1 MKLWTMIALIVL
13 MTVSTY
19 PRAAKAITGMTGNE
33 LLGYCENEGVYS
45 QGLCDGFI
53 DGAGDGFQSYA
64 LYIGRRL
71 PFCYPEGATVGQVR
85 RVIVKYLE
93 EHPQDLHYSAADSA
107 FIALGDAFPCD

>member
-1 MKLWTMIALIVL
+1 MKLLTMIALTVL
-13 MTVSTY
+13 MTVSTN
-19 PRAAKAITGMTGNE
+19 PRAAKAITGMTGSE

-53 DGAGDGFQSYA
+53 DGVGDGFQSFA

-71 PFCYPEGATVGQVR
+71 PFCYPQDATVEQVR

-93 EHPQDLHYSAADSA
+93 EHPQDLHYSAAESA

>member
-19 PRAAKAITGMTGNE
+19 PRAAKALTGMTGNE
-33 LLGYCENEGVYS
+33 LLGYCENEGEYS
-45 QGLCDGFI
+45 RGLCDGFI
-53 DGAGDGFQSYA
+53 DGAGDGFQSFA

-71 PFCYPEGATVGQVR
+71 PFCYPEVFTVGQVR
-85 RVIVKYLE
+85 HVIVKYLK

-107 FIALGDAFPCD
+107 FLALGDAFPCD